1 MPMSLGS
8 RAAHTGRVNEPREL
22 SSEECR
28 ELLSGDVVG
37 RVALCTDSGPQIVPV
52 NYSVVEDSIVFRT
65 TPYSVLGTYAWK
77 TRLAF
82 EVDHIDYEQR
92 QGWSVVATG
101 PGAMIEDADELA
113 VIPTFRDPHPWP
125 GGAARRLY
133 VRLRWVELTGRQLG
147 SG

>member
-1 MPMSLGS
+1 MRSSVGDIKPPVGDAYVPRVTGGAHWTGERAKGVVLRGVP
-8 RAAHTGRVNEPREL
+8 RAAVRRR
-22 SSEECR
+22 S
-28 ELLSGDVVG
+28 G

-92 QGWSVVATG
+92 QG
-101 PGAMIEDADELA
+101 GASWRLA
-113 VIPTFRDPHPWP
+113 R
-125 GGAARRLY
+125 A
-133 VRLRWVELTGRQLG
+133 
-147 SG
+147 